1 MKKIYFLFHYTKK
14 LQTNLTDTPD
24 WKQAILE
31 AKRQYEAID
40 QALEILHSV
49 QTVVEQCPALKSL
62 QQNLEATNFQAAT
75 SLPLLNAVLVASV
88 ANNGNY
94 CKDLNANP
102 SANNG
107 NENNADNGNTKIQ
120 LSPVHEQAIDST
132 A

>member
-1 MKKIYFLFHYTKK
+1 MSGIHLNFSSK
-14 LQTNLTDTPD
+14 LHPVDTPD

-88 ANNGNY
+88 NNGNY

-102 SANNG
+102 SNNG
-107 NENNADNGNTKIQ
+107 NTDNGNGTPKIQ
-120 LSPVHEQAIDST
+120 LSPIHDQAIDST